1 VNWFGTFAENN
12 RRLETWPNAD
22 RRQKRRSKIGMT
34 FRISFDDLWL
44 KPMTGRTRD
53 FSRTGMYFVALP
65 GNFRRGMRVRV
76 ELCRQSQPA
85 NPWSI
90 EGKIARVTKLPNSL
104 YGIGVE
110 FLHKYQA

>member
-1 VNWFGTFAENN
+1 VNWLGTLVESN
-12 RRLETWPNAD
+12 RSLETWPKAD
-22 RRQKRRSKIGMT
+22 RRQIRRSKVGMT
-34 FRISFDDLWL
+34 FRITFDDLSL

-65 GNFRRGMRVRV
+65 GNFRRGLRVRV
-76 ELCRQSQPA
+76 ELCRQSQPDDL
-85 NPWSI
+85 WCI

-110 FLHKYQA
+110 FLHKYKP